1 MANLKARL
9 IKGDKFSA
17 EDVIELQ
24 FTYEGVIHSCVNYIE
39 VVSGD
44 TVTHGGG
51 ASAETRLHYKSADR
65 DADGDGVIDY
75 SSMQMHIVQTKKGTS
90 VVKVVSEVI
99 LKDDVD
105 RYDAEYRTWHDA
117 WMIVEDVEEVPN
129 EETGLLEEKPLY
141 TVKEGAP
148 DAPAYPSS
156 TVYKSGNIT
165 LEWSDDNFV

>member
-1 MANLKARL
+1 MADLKGRL

-24 FTYEGVIHSCVNYIE
+24 FTYEGAVHSCVNYIE

-75 SSMQMHIVQTKKGTS
+75 SSMQMHIVQTQKGTS

-105 RYDAEYRTWHDA
+105 KYDAEYRTWHDT
-117 WMIVEDVEEVPN
+117 WMDGSDTEEVPN
-129 EETGLLEEKPLY
+129 EETGLMEERPLY
-141 TVKEGAP
+141 SVKEGAP
-148 DAPAYPSS
+148 DAPAYPVA
-156 TVYKSGNIT
+156 TVYKSGEIT
-165 LEWSDDNFV
+165 LEWSDDSFV

>member
-1 MANLKARL
+1 MADLKSRL
-9 IKGDKFSA
+9 IKGDRFSA

-24 FTYEGVIHSCVNYIE
+24 FTYEGALHSCVNYIE

-51 ASAETRLHYKSADR
+51 ATAETRLHYKSADT

-75 SSMQMHIVQTKKGTS
+75 SSMQMHIAQTKKGTS

-105 RYDAEYRTWHDA
+105 KFDADFKTWFDT
-117 WMIVEDVEEVPN
+117 WMEVTGTEEVAN
-129 EETGLLEEKPLY
+129 EETGLLEERDIHSP
-141 TVKEGAP
+141 KEGAP
-148 DAPAYPSS
+148 DSPAYPTV
-156 TVYKSGNIT
+156 TVYKSGELT
-165 LEWSDDNFV
+165 LEWSDDTFV

>member
-24 FTYEGVIHSCVNYIE
+24 FTYEGVIHSCVNHIE

-51 ASAETRLHYKSADR
+51 ATAETRLHYKSSDT

-75 SSMQMHIVQTKKGTS
+75 SSMQMHIEQTQKGTS
-90 VVKVVSEVI
+90 VVKVVSEVV

-105 RYDAEYRTWHDA
+105 KYDADFKTWNDS
-117 WMIVEDVEEVPN
+117 WMEVTGTEEVPN
-129 EETGLLEEKPLY
+129 EETGLLEERDLY

-148 DAPAYPSS
+148 DFPAYPSA

-165 LEWSDDNFV
+165 LEWGDDTFV

>member
-1 MANLKARL
+1 MADLKARL

-24 FTYEGVIHSCVNYIE
+24 FTYEGVAHSCVNHIE

-51 ASAETRLHYKSADR
+51 ATAETRLHYKSVDT

-75 SSMQMHIVQTKKGTS
+75 SSMQMHIKQTQKGTS

-99 LKDDVD
+99 FKEDVD
-105 RYDAEYRTWHDA
+105 KFNAEAKTWQETY
-117 WMIVEDVEEVPN
+117 IIETGQYEEVPN
-129 EETGLLEEKPLY
+129 EKGELEQKPLL

-148 DAPAYPSS
+148 NSPAYPTA

-165 LEWSDDNFV
+165 LEWGDDTFV